1 MVLIAGV
8 VMSILTRVLFFLM
21 FVACIAFGI
30 ILSLQSDDIESLKNI
45 NSIQTRMILDL
56 QDRVNK
62 NNHTNVWVYDGK
74 EIILIGN

>member
-56 QDRVNK
+56 QDQVNK

-74 EIILIGN
+74 EIILVGN

>member
-56 QDRVNK
+56 QDQVNK

>member
-1 MVLIAGV
+1 
-8 VMSILTRVLFFLM
+8 MSILTRVLFFLM

-56 QDRVNK
+56 QDQVNK

-74 EIILIGN
+74 EIILVGN